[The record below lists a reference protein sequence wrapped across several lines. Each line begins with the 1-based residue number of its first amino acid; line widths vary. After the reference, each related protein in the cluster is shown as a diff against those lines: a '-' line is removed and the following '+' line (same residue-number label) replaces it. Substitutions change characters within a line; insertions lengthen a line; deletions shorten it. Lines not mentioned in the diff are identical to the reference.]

1 MSTRSVKARVAIDGE
16 KQYKSA
22 IEAIN
27 SGNKVLGS
35 EMRKLQ
41 AQFQDNAE
49 STEFLTKKGE
59 LLDRQL
65 SQQKGKVDAVRKAYE
80 NSQRALSEYISKN
93 GASGEQYEAL
103 RRHTEQWEVQLNNA
117 TAAQYKLEA
126 AIRENNQALQGEDEI
141 MQGLGDTVGDL
152 ASKLGI
158 QIPDGAKKALNG
170 MQGLSTGTVA
180 AMGAA
185 AAGITALIK
194 GVQQLHRMTLEAAA
208 DVDGVI
214 TDSMTTGL
222 STDTIQQLKYAENLI
237 DVSYSTITS
246 ALTRLTRNMAD
257 ANNGNEDLAES
268 FAALGV
274 SILDTDGD
282 LRSAED
288 VFYDVIDAL
297 GGIENTTARDA
308 AAMDLLGKSAQDLN
322 PLIIQGSDA
331 MKALAEEAETTG
343 YVLDESQ
350 IQKLGEVDDAYQRMQ
365 NQIEATKNQL
375 AVEFAPASKAA
386 LELYSGLV
394 KNAGDALVRSGI
406 IDGMAGLLETLGNL
420 FGISQTAADSTL
432 PAVTQKFSALQ
443 VVLGGLAQFAALVA
457 DSFNVIAGLAPW
469 NWGSGM
475 LSTALGWNKNN
486 GQLSNWQRVYMQQ
499 NGTLEQYEAYYG
511 RGKYTFDYD
520 TNRYYDTKSGWYVSG
535 NPYNAAGTTNW
546 RGGMTWVGEDGPEL
560 VRLPRGSQI
569 LNAQESRLAGGGNV
583 YNITI
588 PAKDIKEFNDIIRI
602 AQSAQI
608 LARMGEG

>member
-1 MSTRSVKARVAIDGE
+1 MSTRTVKARVELDGE
-16 KQYKSA
+16 RQYKQALS
-22 IEAIN
+22 ELQR
-27 SGNKVLGS
+27 GNAVLGS

-41 AQFQDNAE
+41 AEYKGNTE

-59 LLDRQL
+59 LLERQL
-65 SQQKGKVDAVRKAYE
+65 LQQRDKVKTLR
-80 NSQRALSEYISKN
+80 
-93 GASGEQYEAL
+93 EAL
-103 RRHTEQWEVQLNNA
+103 RNAAAQYGESAEQTQSWQIKLNNA
-117 TAAQYKLEA
+117 EAAQYDLEA
-126 AIRENNQALQGEDEI
+126 AIRENSQALQGEDAI

-185 AAGITALIK
+185 VAGIAAVIN
-194 GVQQLHRMTLEAAA
+194 GVKKLHETTLEAAA
-208 DVDGVI
+208 NADEVI
-214 TDSMTTGL
+214 TESMTTGL

-237 DVSYSTITS
+237 DVSYSTISST
-246 ALTRLTRNMAD
+246 LTKLTRNMAEAD
-257 ANNGNEDLAES
+257 SGNTNLAES

-331 MKALAEEAETTG
+331 MKALAEEAEATG

-365 NQIEATKNQL
+365 NQIEATENQL

-406 IDGMAGLLETLGNL
+406 IDGMAGLLETLGSL
-420 FGISQTAADSTL
+420 FGISQAAADSTL

-499 NGTLEQYEAYYG
+499 NGTLAQYESYYG
-511 RGKYTFDYD
+511 RGEYTYDYD
-520 TNRYYDTKSGWYVSG
+520 TNRYFNTASGWYVTG

-546 RGGMTWVGEDGPEL
+546 RGGLTWVGENGPEL
-560 VRLPRGSQI
+560 VKLSRGSQI

-588 PAKDIKEFNDIIRI
+588 PARDIKEFNDIIRI
-602 AQSAQI
+602 AQSAPI
-608 LARMGEG
+608 VARMEGG